1 MRENNTIPGQK
12 EISKGTELKP
22 QIQRFYDY
30 LLLNIATCSMVTEA
44 TGIPQKNLCRYK
56 RELEKMGVLCV
67 MYRDVCRHTGCKAG
81 YLTTNPQIR
90 KKYGIQLSLFDD
102 TLSATGGATT

>member
-1 MRENNTIPGQK
+1 
-12 EISKGTELKP
+12 
-22 QIQRFYDY
+22 
-30 LLLNIATCSMVTEA
+30 MVTEA

-67 MYRDVCRHTGCKAG
+67 MYRDVCKHTGCKAG

-102 TLSATGGATT
+102 YTTAGGGATL